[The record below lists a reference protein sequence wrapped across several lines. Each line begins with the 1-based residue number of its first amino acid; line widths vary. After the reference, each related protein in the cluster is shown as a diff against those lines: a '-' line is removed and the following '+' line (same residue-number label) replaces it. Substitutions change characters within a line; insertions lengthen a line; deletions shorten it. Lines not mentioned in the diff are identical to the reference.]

1 MKTNTSGNRSD
12 ETALYRDDRDDWW
25 RQANAAGLALSGVWA
40 DVLIKPKYRQD
51 SFSLPDYPLK
61 GSSSQPKRVSR
72 SQVKTTPLEKLGA
85 LLGRPTT
92 G

>member
-1 MKTNTSGNRSD
+1 MKTNTSGNRLD

-51 SFSLPDYPLK
+51 SFSPTDHPLK
-61 GSSSQPKRVSR
+61 RSSSRAKRVTG
-72 SQVKTTPLEKLGA
+72 SQVKSTPWEKLGA
-85 LLGRPTT
+85 LLGRPRTR
-92 G
+92 